1 MLFPTHLVVACG
13 LAKGRFP
20 TAWVVAGAV
29 LPDLVD
35 KPVATA
41 GLVPTYHSI
50 AHSALFGVVFL
61 LPVLVGRVVDWT
73 PDTGRLA
80 AVAFGWGS
88 HVAADAIHVTLN
100 GRAGDTVFLLWPIVS
115 DWDSFGLGPVPF
127 VVQYVGTTAFYLELL
142 VWLSVGLLVA
152 REGWSAVGLGTTDSG
167 EPGD

>member
-1 MLFPTHLVVACG
+1 VLFPTHLVVACG
-13 LAKGRFP
+13 LARGRFL
-20 TAWVVAGAV
+20 TAWVVAGAA

-35 KPVATA
+35 KPVAMA
-41 GLVPTYHSI
+41 GLLSTYHSI

-61 LPVLVGRVVDWT
+61 LPLLFERVVDWV

-88 HVAADAIHVTLN
+88 HVAADAIHITLN
-100 GRAGDTVFLLWPIVS
+100 GRPANTVFLLWPIVS
-115 DWDSFGLGPVPF
+115 SWDSLDAGPAPF

-152 REGWSAVGLGTTDSG
+152 REGWSAVGLGTAESG